1 MSSQNQ
7 RGSTLV
13 VVLLLLVVITVI
25 GTLAIRQSMT
35 SLNVATNSQAQQ
47 LLMQSSDAVLY
58 RIGKTNLSG
67 SSGNPSSMLGYALKN
82 IGSEVVFCFRSQL
95 VGNTGFSVGSTSL
108 LVWNDTNSDV
118 VVNGVS
124 GFCDLKKRNDYA
136 SSRKAQMTQ
145 VTILANP
152 PLNLTS
158 RPLQTV
164 TLGTDMESIRKRDED
179 HSKRIRVYATSILP
193 NMSTASEEKILA
205 CLKRP
210 NEKPLVGN
218 AETMDACL
226 TRENVPFNTQ
236 MQDFLLDTYVSVAT

>member
-1 MSSQNQ
+1 MNSQNQ

-25 GTLAIRQSMT
+25 GTFAIRQSMT
-35 SLNVATNSQAQQ
+35 SLNVATNSQVQQ

-58 RIGKTNLSG
+58 RIGKTNLSA

-95 VGNTGFSVGSTSL
+95 ADSTSFSVGNTSL
-108 LVWNDTNSDV
+108 LVWNDTNSQV

-124 GFCDLKKRNDYA
+124 GFCDLKRQNDYA

-152 PLNLTS
+152 PSNLTS
-158 RPLQTV
+158 KPLQTV
-164 TLGTDMESIRKRDED
+164 TLGTDMESIGKRDED
-179 HSKRIRVYATSILP
+179 HSKRIRVYVTSILP
-193 NMSTASEEKILA
+193 NMTSASEEKILA

-236 MQDFLLDTYVSVAT
+236 MQDFLLDAYLSVAT

>member
-1 MSSQNQ
+1 MNSQNQ

-13 VVLLLLVVITVI
+13 IVLLFLVVITVI

-35 SLNVATNSQAQQ
+35 SLNVATNSQVQQ

-58 RIGKTNLSG
+58 RIGKANLSG
-67 SSGNPSSMLGYALKN
+67 SIGNPSSMLGYSLKN
-82 IGSEVVFCFRSQL
+82 IGSEVIFCFRSQL
-95 VGNTGFSVGSTSL
+95 ADSTSFSVGNTSL
-108 LVWNDTNSDV
+108 LVWNDTNSEV

-124 GFCDLKKRNDYA
+124 GFCDLKSQHDYA

-152 PLNLTS
+152 LSNLTS
-158 RPLQTV
+158 KPLQTV
-164 TLGTDMESIRKRDED
+164 TLGTDMESIGKRDED
-179 HSKRIRVYATSILP
+179 HSKRIRVYVTSILP
-193 NMSTASEEKILA
+193 NMTSTSEEKILA
-205 CLKRP
+205 CLRRP

-236 MQDFLLDTYVSVAT
+236 MQDFLLDTYLSVAT